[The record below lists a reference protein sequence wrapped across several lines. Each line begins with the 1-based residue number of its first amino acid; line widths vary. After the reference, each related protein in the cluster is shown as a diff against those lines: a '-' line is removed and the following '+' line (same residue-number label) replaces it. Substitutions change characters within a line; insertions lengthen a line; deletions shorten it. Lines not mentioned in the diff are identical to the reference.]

1 MSKENDIKKQA
12 EENIRASLEALLV
25 GDDKTDI
32 TKASE
37 IVDSEVA
44 KLQHPDNKSMDFY
57 AVKEET
63 EAAAKNVLN
72 SVMEFYLTKKM
83 IKKDEYVK
91 FKSKIDEMNMSNLQF
106 SLRST
111 QHAIIKML
119 QEIDMGN
126 THPRIFEV
134 LATLNNQL
142 MVAVK
147 HMASYMLTLEEGYKK
162 IRDDKQTLDQ
172 TTTPESEDE
181 DFIEQLPSQQQ
192 HSMPSKVRG
201 TKSLMQAI
209 QVAKE
214 DTPKVISVKR
224 LTDPGKISVEDA
236 NKESQDQ
243 LDEFG
248 LDEDDAFGIK

>member
-25 GDDKTDI
+25 GDEKTDI
-32 TKASE
+32 AKASE

-63 EAAAKNVLN
+63 ETAAKNVLN

-162 IRDDKQTLDQ
+162 IRDDKQNLEQ
-172 TTTPESEDE
+172 QTPEPEDN
-181 DFIEQLPSQQQ
+181 DNYIEQLPPAQI
-192 HSMPSKVRG
+192 MPTKVRG

-214 DTPKVISVKR
+214 ETPKVISVKR